1 MSGATKTETGLSG
14 TGTAAWRNLW
24 PKLQERLSAQLLGLV
39 AAGAMVFLYLPIVV
53 LMVFSFNDNRSLTW
67 PLRGFTLRW
76 YESFLNNADMLAAI
90 KNSLYVASMA
100 TCITVVVGTTAAMV
114 LDRIAFPGKT
124 VFRRLV
130 LLPLALPGIITGI
143 SMLNLFRVI
152 GFNLSLETVILGH
165 ATALIAI
172 VVTQVY
178 ARLQR
183 FNRRLEEASSD
194 LGARP
199 WQTFF
204 LVTLPNIRSAIIG
217 SALLSFTLSFD
228 EIPVTFFL
236 TGRDNTLPMFIYST
250 LRRGITPE
258 INAVGTVIVVL
269 SLGLIVLSV
278 YLLHDS
284 EKDYKIPAFHDG
296 IQRPPCLKLSRRKL

>member
-1 MSGATKTETGLSG
+1 MA
-14 TGTAAWRNLW
+14 TAAQTATGMPRAKAAMRRGVS
-24 PKLQERLSAQLLGLV
+24 PHLQERVSRNLLGLV

-53 LMVFSFNDNRSLTW
+53 LMVFSFNDNRSLTL

-76 YESFLNNADMLAAI
+76 YEAFFNNADMLTAI

-100 TCITVVVGTTAAMV
+100 TCITVVVGTIAAMA
-114 LDRIAFPGKT
+114 LDRVAFPGKT
-124 VFRRLV
+124 AFRRLV

-217 SALLSFTLSFD
+217 SALLSFTVSFD

-236 TGRDNTLPMFIYST
+236 TGRDNTLPMYIYST

-258 INAVGTVIVVL
+258 INAVGTVIVLL

-284 EKDYKIPAFHDG
+284 DRD
-296 IQRPPCLKLSRRKL
+296 

>member
-1 MSGATKTETGLSG
+1 MSTTGQTAAIPDTAVAARARPRAIGGLS
-14 TGTAAWRNLW
+14 
-24 PKLQERLSAQLLGLV
+24 PQLQEKAGNGLLAMI
-39 AAGAMVFLYLPIVV
+39 AACAMAFLYLPLVV
-53 LMVFSFNDNRSLTW
+53 LIVFSFNDNRSMTL
-67 PLRGFTLRW
+67 PLKGFTLKW
-76 YESFLNNADMLAAI
+76 YEQFLSNGDMLEAI
-90 KNSLYVASMA
+90 GNSFYVASLA
-100 TCITVVVGTTAAMV
+100 TCLTVVIGTAAAFA
-114 LDRIAFPGKT
+114 LDRSEFPGKT
-124 VFRRLV
+124 TFRRLI

-165 ATALIAI
+165 ATALVAI

-204 LVTLPNIRSAIIG
+204 LVTLPNVRSAIIG

-236 TGRDNTLPMFIYST
+236 TGRDNTLPMYIYST

-278 YLLHDS
+278 WLLHDS
-284 EKDYKIPAFHDG
+284 
-296 IQRPPCLKLSRRKL
+296 RRR